1 MKAKKALQNHQ
12 RERDLNWVRR
22 EREREREREGMAAF
36 AEKQKQL

>member
-1 MKAKKALQNHQ
+1 VKAKKALQNHQ

-22 EREREREREGMAAF
+22 EREREREGMAAF

>member
-22 EREREREREGMAAF
+22 EREREREGMAAF